1 MTSPDSEAQLPS
13 WEELLGA
20 QGYRIFIKLVRAYF
34 AQHGLPIEL
43 DETQGILLSETE
55 QGTTQSTYG
64 LQNLAQVCGQADR
77 DEWRDLITRHFD
89 AILDA
94 QKNIADETK
103 ASTDFA
109 ALKPFLRAR
118 IFPEDVAKHTDE
130 LIYRRG
136 PPGTI
141 ETLALDNP
149 IAVRTIARSETR
161 EWDLSDTE
169 LLRIGRQNLLDQGLL
184 RPERVQVEA
193 GSDLYVY
200 TGDPYYAAS
209 HVLLLDEYLPDVL
222 PNGALI
228 GIPRR
233 DLFVAHYIRNPGALE
248 VISAMIQLIIGL
260 YREGPG
266 SISANLFWFWRGAF
280 IQLPYE
286 IKDDEL
292 DFEPP
297 DEFVDMLDDLTAG
310 VSLS

>member
-20 QGYRIFIKLVRAYF
+20 QGYRVFISLVRAYF
-34 AQHGLPIEL
+34 TQRGLPIEL
-43 DETQGILLSETE
+43 DEAQGILLSENG
-55 QGTTQSTYG
+55 QGEAHSTYG

-77 DEWRDLITRHFD
+77 DEWRDLINRHFD

-94 QKNIADETK
+94 QKNIADESR
-103 ASTDFA
+103 ASADFA

-118 IFPEDVAKHTDE
+118 LFPDDVAKHTDE

-136 PPGTI
+136 PHGTI

-149 IAVRTIARSETR
+149 TAVRTIARSEAR

-169 LLRIGRQNLLDQGLL
+169 LLRIGRQNLLDQGLM

-200 TGDPYYAAS
+200 SGDPYYAAS
-209 HVLLLDEYLPDVL
+209 HVLLLDEYLPDAL

-233 DLFVAHYIRNPGALE
+233 DVFVAHYIRNPGALE
-248 VISAMIQLIIGL
+248 VISVMLQLIVGL

-266 SISANLFWFWRGAF
+266 SITPNLYWYRRGEF
-280 IQLPYE
+280 IRLPYDIE
-286 IKDDEL
+286 DDEL
-292 DFEPP
+292 NFNPP